1 MMQIQDMVLFITGA
15 NRGLGLAFARAALEL
30 GARKVYA
37 AARDPARILLPGVH
51 AVRLDVTRA
60 EDADAAAEGCR
71 DVNVLINNAGISRG
85 SSVLVT
91 AGMDAARAELE
102 TNFYGPWRMSQA
114 FAPVLAAHGG
124 GAIVNVLSALSWL
137 NLPGGSTYC
146 ISKSAAWGLT
156 NALRNELRAQHTQVL
171 GLHVGF
177 MDTDLTAGL
186 NAPKVSPD
194 DVALQTLRALAA
206 GVEEV
211 LADAI
216 SRDVKR
222 GLSAEPG
229 IYLQPA
235 A

>member
-1 MMQIQDMVLFITGA
+1 MQIQDMVIFITGA
-15 NRGLGLAFARAALEL
+15 NRGLGRAFACAALAL
-30 GARKVYA
+30 GAKKVYA
-37 AARDPARILLPGVH
+37 AARDPAHVLLSGVH

-60 EDADAAAEGCR
+60 EEAQAAAESCR

-85 SSVLVT
+85 SSVL
-91 AGMDAARAELE
+91 ALGGMDAARAELD

-114 FAPVLAAHGG
+114 FAPVLAAQGG

-137 NLPGGSTYC
+137 NLPDGSTYC

-156 NALRNELRAQHTQVL
+156 NALRNELRAQRTQVL

-177 MDTDLTAGL
+177 MDTDLMAGV
-186 NAPKVSPD
+186 NVPKVSPD

-211 LADAI
+211 LADTI